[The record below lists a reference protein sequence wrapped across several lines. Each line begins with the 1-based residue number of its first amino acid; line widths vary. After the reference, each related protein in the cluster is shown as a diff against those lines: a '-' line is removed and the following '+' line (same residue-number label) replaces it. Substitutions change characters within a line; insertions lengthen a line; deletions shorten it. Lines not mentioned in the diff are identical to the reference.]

1 MLAAK
6 QCSKLASSV
15 RLRFHIPI
23 GTIPDWVDQRLK
35 ALSAPEI
42 EALALRVYLAKTVEN
57 LFG

>member
-1 MLAAK
+1 
-6 QCSKLASSV
+6 
-15 RLRFHIPI
+15 LRFHIPI

-42 EALALRVYLAKTVEN
+42 EALALRVYLAKTVED